1 MDENRKGEI
10 ALKKLLVLNGSHSDI
25 PLIKAGKELGYY
37 VITTGNRPELIGH
50 QYADEYVYGDFS
62 DVDEMYS
69 IFKNYGLDGVCACA
83 NDFGAITASY
93 LAEKLGLPGHDSYE
107 KTLLLHHKD
116 RFKEFS
122 KKYHIPTP
130 VAEHFS
136 DIQDALMYEK
146 KVIFP
151 VMVKPID
158 LTGGK
163 GVTKVECREDYAA
176 AVRHAFSISRAK
188 VIVVEPFIEGTQ
200 HSFSTF
206 LVNGKVV
213 AYFSDNEYSMDNP
226 FLVSTSCGPATKVEC
241 AKKIL
246 IETAEKIADILKLRD
261 GVFHYQYIRDK
272 ENNPHILEITR
283 RCSGDLY
290 NVPVEHSTG
299 IEWAKWIVKAEL
311 GMSCEDFPRN
321 TVQSV
326 YGGRHCIMGNR
337 NGIVKDIYIS
347 PQICNNIYD
356 KFMWGGQG
364 YIIENF
370 MVDKVGIVF
379 LEFDNYEEMI
389 EKTENIDKYI
399 RIIYED

>member
-1 MDENRKGEI
+1 MI
-10 ALKKLLVLNGSHSDI
+10 ILKKLLVLNGSHSDI

-62 DVDEMYS
+62 DVEAMYS
-69 IFKNYGLDGVCACA
+69 IFKDYNLDGVCACA

-107 KTLLLHHKD
+107 KTLILHHKD
-116 RFKEFS
+116 KFKEFS
-122 KKYHIPTP
+122 KKYNIPTP
-130 VAEHFS
+130 MAEHFA
-136 DIQDALMYEK
+136 DVKTALLYGDN
-146 KVIFP
+146 VTFP

-163 GVTKVECREDYAA
+163 GVTKVRSREEYED
-176 AVRHAFSISRAK
+176 AVNYAFSISRAK
-188 VIVVEPFIEGTQ
+188 IIVVEPFIEGTQ

-206 LVNGKVV
+206 LVNRKVA

-226 FLVSTSCGPATKVEC
+226 FLVSTSCGPATNIAS
-241 AKKIL
+241 AKDVL
-246 IETAEKIADILKLRD
+246 IDTANKIAEILDLRD
-261 GVFHYQYIRDK
+261 GVFHYQYIMDK
-272 ENNPHILEITR
+272 DNNPHILEITR

-299 IEWAKWIVKAEL
+299 IEWAKWIVKTEL

-321 TVQSV
+321 TSQRI
-326 YGGRHCIMGNR
+326 YGGRHCIMGHQ
-337 NGIVKDIYIS
+337 NGVVEKVYIS
-347 PQICNNIYD
+347 PEIRNNIYD
-356 KFMWGGQG
+356 EFIWGGTD
-364 YIIENF
+364 YVIENY

-379 LEFDNYEEMI
+379 LQFDSYDEML
-389 EKTENIDKYI
+389 EKTENIDHYI
-399 RIIYED
+399 KIIYKN